1 MHEPNPYEPPSSS
14 WTGATHASSDLS
26 ASSSRRLPLSFW
38 PMWAVM
44 VLLCLVCAVGT
55 RLIPGAAQDV
65 LLAWSLFGLG
75 LAPFIALRAKLC
87 EGYQHRCLNSS
98 GVKIYWSCFG
108 VCLGLAYAS
117 FGVLVA
123 FLMLASW
130 LLSSFLGIVPPMGF
144 GLMSLLIV
152 LIPALMLYVYLI
164 HLSAKRPRLEEDNET
179 ASDPTH

>member
-1 MHEPNPYEPPSSS
+1 
-14 WTGATHASSDLS
+14 
-26 ASSSRRLPLSFW
+26 
-38 PMWAVM
+38 
-44 VLLCLVCAVGT
+44 
-55 RLIPGAAQDV
+55 
-65 LLAWSLFGLG
+65 
-75 LAPFIALRAKLC
+75 
-87 EGYQHRCLNSS
+87 
-98 GVKIYWSCFG
+98 
-108 VCLGLAYAS
+108 LAYAS